1 MKAIIFAGGEGKRLW
16 PLSRTKSPKQF
27 EQIIGKKSTIQMAVD
42 ILTPELKPEDIF
54 ISTSIKYKDV
64 VTRQLSQIPIQNF
77 IFEPEKKDVGP
88 AVALAIGIIY
98 EKFKDEPIIILWCDH
113 LIKNKSAFKKIIL
126 TAGDLVKKEKNKLIF
141 IGQKPRF
148 ASQNLGWIQFGEK
161 VKTINDIDFHVF
173 LSFKYRPD
181 QNQSATFFKD
191 KKYTWNLGYFVTTST
206 FIYEQFKRLSP
217 QIMIKVD
224 RILAAKPSDY
234 LKTLIR
240 EYHTMPEISFDNA
253 VLEQLDP
260 KNIYVINEDIG
271 WSDIGAWDSL
281 KDALQKHQAENITEG
296 KILLS
301 DSQDNLVYNLE
312 DKKLIVGLDL
322 TDMVVINTKEVLL
335 VTKKTSSSKLKKL
348 VNEIADSEYKNLV

>member
-161 VKTINDIDFHVF
+161 VKTINGIDFF
-173 LSFKYRPD
+173 SLKSFKYRPD
-181 QNQSATFFKD
+181 AAEANLFFKN
-191 KKYTWNLGYFVTTST
+191 KQYSWNLGYFVST
-206 FIYEQFKRLSP
+206 ISFIYEQFMRFSP
-217 QIMIKVD
+217 QIMVKVNKIANAD
-224 RILAAKPSDY
+224 MADFDNVLNQ
-234 LKTLIR
+234 
-240 EYHTMPEISFDNA
+240 EYQQMPEISFDNA
-253 VLEQLDP
+253 ILEQLDP
-260 KNIYVINEDIG
+260 KNI
-271 WSDIGAWDSL
+271 
-281 KDALQKHQAENITEG
+281 
-296 KILLS
+296 
-301 DSQDNLVYNLE
+301 
-312 DKKLIVGLDL
+312 
-322 TDMVVINTKEVLL
+322 
-335 VTKKTSSSKLKKL
+335 
-348 VNEIADSEYKNLV
+348 